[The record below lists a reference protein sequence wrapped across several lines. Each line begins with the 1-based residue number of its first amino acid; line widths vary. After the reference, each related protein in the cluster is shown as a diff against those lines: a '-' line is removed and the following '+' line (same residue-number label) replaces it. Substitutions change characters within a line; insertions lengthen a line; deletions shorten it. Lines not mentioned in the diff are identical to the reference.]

1 MEAEAEELITLAY
14 PSSTTAVVR
23 RPTAVFLGR
32 RGYTPSSSMVLKG
45 VDAVPYRKIFD
56 RSVNVDVS
64 AATTTTAANSKDAS
78 LVSIVESV
86 TETGTGKGG
95 ALILA
100 TTAVSSPPLS
110 SFLLRLLWVW
120 NYYPPQ
126 LIIEELVL
134 RCRHGSFLF
143 LVPFFLYLL
152 VRRNLGYF

>member
-100 TTAVSSPPLS
+100 TTAVS
-110 SFLLRLLWVW
+110 
-120 NYYPPQ
+120 
-126 LIIEELVL
+126 ITAA
-134 RCRHGSFLF
+134 
-143 LVPFFLYLL
+143 LL
-152 VRRNLGYF
+152 VFYGSGTITLRN